1 MKVARGERATFFVFK
16 NNKRYNGTVS
26 PKNVIRCSQG
36 DKHVESSGVKIYAR
50 NTKMYSPRKLDGYFE
65 RLKQQHD
72 KREAD

>member
-36 DKHVESSGVKIYAR
+36 DEHVESSGVKIYLGTPKCTR
-50 NTKMYSPRKLDGYFE
+50 REFGGYSE